1 MPIGGDFLVIGSGI
15 AGLRAA
21 ISLAEAGRVVI
32 LTKANP
38 QESNTGYAQGGI
50 AAAVGADDSPELHA
64 SDTMAAG
71 DGLCAPEAVRALV
84 DRFYDLMDTLPEAA
98 GIRAL
103 HPETLDE
110 SRNKLFWFL
119 SGWMGGP
126 QLYVE
131 RFGHPRLRARHL
143 PFPIGE
149 SERDQW
155 LLCMD
160 KALAQTGAS
169 AELVEMLKIPMYRV
183 ANAVKN
189 REGPSIAVGNPNIIA
204 AG

>member
-1 MPIGGDFLVIGSGI
+1 MTQTIYESIGG
-15 AGLRAA
+15 
-21 ISLAEAGRVVI
+21 EQ
-32 LTKANP
+32 K
-38 QESNTGYAQGGI
+38 
-50 AAAVGADDSPELHA
+50 
-64 SDTMAAG
+64 
-71 DGLCAPEAVRALV
+71 VRALV

-126 QLYVE
+126 PLYVE
-131 RFGHPRLRARHL
+131 RLGHPRLRARHL

-155 LLCMD
+155 LLCMNR
-160 KALAQTGAS
+160 ALDEVVGDPLMRMQIKRSFAQLADF
-169 AELVEMLKIPMYRV
+169 MR
-183 ANAVKN
+183 N
-189 REGPSIAVGNPNIIA
+189 REG
-204 AG
+204 